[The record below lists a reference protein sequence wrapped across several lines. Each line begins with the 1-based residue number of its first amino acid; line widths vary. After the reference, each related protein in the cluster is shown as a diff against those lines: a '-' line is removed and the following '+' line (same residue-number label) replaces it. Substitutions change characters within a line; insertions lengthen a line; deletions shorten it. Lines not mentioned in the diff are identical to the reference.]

1 MNEVS
6 KNLKKCWVKYTFFDQ
21 RQIDNLPINPL
32 LCLELVKKVV
42 EVGWTVFKPILVF
55 SFILSLSI
63 QPCSYDSI
71 ILVITQGSIVLR
83 QYMVQSIVKV
93 SFWHSAL
100 FWLPC
105 FSQLSTCRTRLCQT
119 SYRPLDLRG
128 S

>member
-71 ILVITQGSIVLR
+71 ILVITQGSIVKTI
-83 QYMVQSIVKV
+83 YGTIY
-93 SFWHSAL
+93 
-100 FWLPC
+100 C
-105 FSQLSTCRTRLCQT
+105 
-119 SYRPLDLRG
+119 
-128 S
+128 